1 MQFVVGPLLLNM
13 PDEEAFSTFVRLMQ
27 NYDLRGH
34 FIPNMP
40 ALQLRLYQ
48 FDRLLEDM
56 LPVLYNHF
64 LRRGIRSSMYAS
76 QWFMTLFSYRF
87 PLEIVYRIL
96 DSIFAEGID
105 AMFRFAIAFLEKN
118 EEKLLSLDFERCLD
132 FLKINLIDA
141 YRTESGT
148 EPMFRTGELVRDAFR
163 VKIPQYMLE
172 SYANDFYEQAK
183 AVNDRQIEME
193 ALRTV
198 NRNLRIKVQA
208 LEDQLNQL
216 NTEHVN
222 LIKRVVMEKLSQEE
236 MAEELVRYKVMYAEA
251 VLQNEIS

>member
-1 MQFVVGPLLLNM
+1 
-13 PDEEAFSTFVRLMQ
+13 
-27 NYDLRGH
+27 
-34 FIPNMP
+34 
-40 ALQLRLYQ
+40 
-48 FDRLLEDM
+48 
-56 LPVLYNHF
+56 
-64 LRRGIRSSMYAS
+64 
-76 QWFMTLFSYRF
+76 
-87 PLEIVYRIL
+87 
-96 DSIFAEGID
+96 
-105 AMFRFAIAFLEKN
+105 
-118 EEKLLSLDFERCLD
+118 
-132 FLKINLIDA
+132 
-141 YRTESGT
+141 
-148 EPMFRTGELVRDAFR
+148 
-163 VKIPQYMLE
+163 MLE